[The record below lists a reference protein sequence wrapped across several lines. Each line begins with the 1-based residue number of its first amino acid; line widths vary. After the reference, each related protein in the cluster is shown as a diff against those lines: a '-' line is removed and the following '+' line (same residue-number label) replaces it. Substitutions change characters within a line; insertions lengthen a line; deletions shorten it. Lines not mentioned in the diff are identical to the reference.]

1 MFTLN
6 ENTPSRVST
15 LLNNLKMS
23 QQRIRL
29 VYGDTDTG
37 KDWLEEYDVIGTIGC
52 STGINKIPLLVKN
65 SRSTGG
71 GSILDHCILKIV
83 DVKSKRVLYQHEKY
97 VSPDFTIQYG
107 TSTGHGYN
115 YAVLCNG
122 SVQANFKTEKQAKNY
137 IDFMLC
143 KRMSK

>member
-1 MFTLN
+1 MFALN
-6 ENTPSRVST
+6 EKTSSRVAT
-15 LLNNLKMS
+15 LLNNLNMS
-23 QQRIRL
+23 KQRVRII
-29 VYGDTDTG
+29 YGDVNTG

-52 STGINKIPLLVKN
+52 STGINKIPLLIKN

-97 VSPDFTIQYG
+97 VSPKFEIGFLAITGQYSVTVVG
-107 TSTGHGYN
+107 K
-115 YAVLCNG
+115 
-122 SVQANFKTEKQAKNY
+122 VQANFKTEKKAQNY

>member
-6 ENTPSRVST
+6 ENTTSRVST

-23 QQRIRL
+23 QQRVRL

-52 STGINKIPLLVKN
+52 STGTNRIPLLIKN
-65 SRSTGG
+65 SRSLGG
-71 GSILDHCILKIV
+71 GSILDHRILKIV
-83 DVKSKRVLYQHEKY
+83 DVKSKCVLYQHEKY
-97 VSPDFTIQYG
+97 VTPEFELGFLAITGQY
-107 TSTGHGYN
+107 
-115 YAVLCNG
+115 
-122 SVQANFKTEKQAKNY
+122 SVSVGGEIQANFKTEKQAKNY

>member
-6 ENTPSRVST
+6 KNTPSRVST

-23 QQRIRL
+23 QQRVRL

-52 STGINKIPLLVKN
+52 STGINKIPLLIKN

-107 TSTGHGYN
+107 TSIGHGYN

>member
-6 ENTPSRVST
+6 EKTTSLVAT
-15 LLNNLKMS
+15 LLNNLSMS

-29 VYGDTDTG
+29 VYGDTNTG
-37 KDWLEEYDVIGTIGC
+37 IDWLEEYDVIGTIGR
-52 STGINKIPLLVKN
+52 STGIKQIPLLIKN

-71 GSILDHCILKIV
+71 GSILDDCILKIV
-83 DVKSKRVLYQHEKY
+83 DVKTKRILYQHEKY
-97 VSPDFTIQYG
+97 ITSKFEIGFLAITGQYSVSIG
-107 TSTGHGYN
+107 GK
-115 YAVLCNG
+115 
-122 SVQANFKTEKQAKNY
+122 VQANFKTEKQAQKY